1 MEKRALIGITVYK
14 NEAGREPEHSYY
26 LNEAYSSMVS
36 RAGGLPVLL
45 PYTFDGWDLLDG
57 VLIAGGPDLTE
68 EVAHDAGEPGEL
80 SPGVLAARDAFE
92 LALFR
97 EADARGLP
105 VLGICRGCQLV
116 NCARG
121 GSLVRDLAAAGISE
135 EHRIEPLSIEGLHP
149 VRAEAGSLVERLLAG
164 RTGVCSCHHQAVK
177 TLGQGF
183 RATAWSPAGVIEA
196 IEHEN
201 GRILGIQAH
210 PERMDWPEPFRW
222 LVGLAGSGK
231 AR

>member
-80 SPGVLAARDAFE
+80 SPACWP
-92 LALFR
+92 
-97 EADARGLP
+97 RGMHSSLRCS
-105 VLGICRGCQLV
+105 GKRT
-116 NCARG
+116 RG
-121 GSLVRDLAAAGISE
+121 GCPSLVFAGDASLSTARAAV
-135 EHRIEPLSIEGLHP
+135 PLCGTLRP
-149 VRAEAGSLVERLLAG
+149 
-164 RTGVCSCHHQAVK
+164 QA
-177 TLGQGF
+177 F
-183 RATAWSPAGVIEA
+183 RRSTA
-196 IEHEN
+196 
-201 GRILGIQAH
+201 
-210 PERMDWPEPFRW
+210 
-222 LVGLAGSGK
+222 
-231 AR
+231 